1 MKNGSTT
8 SDAQSACGHQ
18 ASTEALTWRAV
29 GSELRTGAAA
39 TFCLA
44 VLVSGLYPLVVWALS
59 QGLFPYE
66 ANGSLVQRNGIVVGS
81 ELIAQRFQSPKYFH
95 PRPSA
100 AGDAGYDAAN
110 SSGSNLGP
118 LSRKLLDA
126 VRDRI
131 EAYRAEN
138 GLPADAPVPADAVTA
153 SASGLDPHI
162 SVRNA
167 HLQAPRVA
175 RERGIGPDVMDRVMQ
190 AYTEGR
196 DWGIFGE
203 PRVNVLKLNL
213 ALDRL

>member
-8 SDAQSACGHQ
+8 GDAQPSCEHQ
-18 ASTEALTWRAV
+18 ASTGALTWRAV
-29 GSELRTGAAA
+29 GSELRTSAAA
-39 TFCLA
+39 TLCLA
-44 VLVSGLYPLVVWALS
+44 VLVSALYPLVVWAIS

-81 ELIAQRFQSPKYFH
+81 ELIAQRFHSPKYFH

-153 SASGLDPHI
+153 SGSGLDPHI
-162 SVRNA
+162 SVGNA
-167 HLQAPRVA
+167 RLQAARVA
-175 RERGIGPDVMDRVMQ
+175 AARGIPGAAVERLLEQHV
-190 AYTEGR
+190 EGR
-196 DWGIFGE
+196 DLGVFGE